1 MKYKK
6 VKDLPKH
13 NENPFLEKAIEEITY
28 SKKTQI
34 IRPTNRSEIQMIV
47 SDGGNVE
54 GYSAFMRF
62 VEVDEDKFAKLYL
75 SQFESFWELS
85 KAGIR
90 VFGYIINMIK
100 PNKDTFMLRMDM
112 ALEYTKYS
120 HANSV
125 YSGIAD
131 LIEHGIVARG
141 KYESEYYINPL
152 VVFNG
157 SRVTFA
163 KTYVKKKKE
172 TFPINQIELFENG
185 KQKEIQNNSES

>member
-6 VKDLPKH
+6 VTDSPKH
-13 NENPFLEKAIEEITY
+13 TENPFLEKAMDEITY

-34 IRPTNRSEIQMIV
+34 IRPTNKSEIQMIV
-47 SDGGNVE
+47 SDGGVVE

-100 PNKDTFMLRMDM
+100 PNKDTFFLRMDS
-112 ALEYTKYS
+112 ALEYTKYT

-125 YSGIAD
+125 YSGISD
-131 LIEHGIVARG
+131 LIEHGIIARG
-141 KYESEYYINPL
+141 KYDSEYYINPL

-163 KTYVKKKKE
+163 KTYVKKRKD
-172 TFPINQIELFENG
+172 TFPINQIEIFEDG
-185 KQKEIQNNSES
+185 KQEEIQGNSES